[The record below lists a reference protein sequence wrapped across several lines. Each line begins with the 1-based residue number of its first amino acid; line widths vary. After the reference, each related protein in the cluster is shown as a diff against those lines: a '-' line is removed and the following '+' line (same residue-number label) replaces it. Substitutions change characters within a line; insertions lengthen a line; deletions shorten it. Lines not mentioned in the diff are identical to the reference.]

1 GTRRDCARNVLAGD
15 RDGRAANR
23 HFRLWSDSARA
34 RRYRPIVRRAH
45 ERARAGPH
53 RAAEPDHV
61 DAPDPDCRTRREES
75 ASGDVSVCGVHRER
89 WPHGVLGESHGTVSP
104 FGHVR
109 GQDPPGNETSRP
121 THRTAHEVPA
131 GDQPQDRQGARPHD
145 PSVVV
150 TSSGSN
156 NRVMNRRAF
165 VTGLGALL
173 AAPFGA
179 EAQQARRIGYLVLDL
194 TEGVP
199 CREAFRQGL
208 RDLGYVDGRNVAIE
222 YRDAGGKPERLAAR
236 AAELVALNVDV
247 IVAPGTLASLAAKR
261 ATATIPVVV
270 PTIGDPV
277 ADGLVK
283 SLARPGGNVTGL
295 SNLSPELI
303 GKCMQLLKEAVPGTT
318 RVAVLTHTG
327 SATAKTDREYT
338 TQARASGRSLG
349 FAVQLVDARRP
360 MDFDSAF

>member
-1 GTRRDCARNVLAGD
+1 
-15 RDGRAANR
+15 
-23 HFRLWSDSARA
+23 
-34 RRYRPIVRRAH
+34 
-45 ERARAGPH
+45 
-53 RAAEPDHV
+53 
-61 DAPDPDCRTRREES
+61 
-75 ASGDVSVCGVHRER
+75 
-89 WPHGVLGESHGTVSP
+89 
-104 FGHVR
+104 
-109 GQDPPGNETSRP
+109 
-121 THRTAHEVPA
+121 
-131 GDQPQDRQGARPHD
+131 
-145 PSVVV
+145 
-150 TSSGSN
+150 
-156 NRVMNRRAF
+156 MNRRAF

-199 CREAFRQGL
+199 RREAFRQGL

-360 MDFDSAF
+360 MDFDSAFAEMTRWRANALVVLPYLTLFNERRRIVALAANERLPAVYAYRENAEAGGLISYGADLADQFRRSAAYVDRILKGANPGDLPFEQPTKFELVINMKTAKVLGLTIPPSLLLRADQVIE